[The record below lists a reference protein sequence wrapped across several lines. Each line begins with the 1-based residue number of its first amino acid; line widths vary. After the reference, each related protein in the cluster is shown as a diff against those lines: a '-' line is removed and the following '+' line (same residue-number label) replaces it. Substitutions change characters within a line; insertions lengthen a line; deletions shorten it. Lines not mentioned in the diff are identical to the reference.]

1 MSRDAHFPGSP
12 TIRIDGEDV
21 EPRVEPRVE
30 PCVEPPGEQRPE
42 GGLDELL

>member
-21 EPRVEPRVE
+21 EPRVEP
-30 PCVEPPGEQRPE
+30 CVEPPGEQRPE